1 MSKKK
6 RNTIIM
12 GIVGSLIS
20 LIWIYPFYLVFI
32 NSIKI
37 KSEIF
42 TNTLN
47 LPENLTWGNYPEAFA
62 ELEFTQTLFNS
73 ILITT
78 VSIFLVVV
86 CSSMAAYAL
95 SRNKSKIS
103 GFVYFL
109 LAIVMLIPFQSI
121 MIPLISIFGK
131 VELLN
136 RTGLIFMYLGLST
149 SMAVILYSGALRGIS
164 TSLDEAAIIDGA
176 NRFQIFRFII
186 FPMLKPSMVTVI
198 VLYTCKI
205 ATVTVIVL
213 NAIWIWNDYLLPS
226 LVINKEGMYTIP
238 LKMFYFFGE
247 YSKQWHLALAALVLA
262 IIPIIILYM
271 FLQKHIIK
279 G

>member
-32 NSIKI
+32 NSIKT

-186 FPMLKPSMVTVI
+186 FPMLKPT
-198 VLYTCKI
+198 
-205 ATVTVIVL
+205 TVTVIVL

-279 G
+279 GISDGSTK